1 MDTEVTTEML
11 YEILVQIN
19 ENVVDGCTLIS
30 ALIGMIIGYLAV
42 KELLK
47 IWLS

>member
-1 MDTEVTTEML
+1 MTTEML
-11 YEILVQIN
+11 YEALLQIN
-19 ENVVDGCTLIS
+19 DNLVDGCTLIS